1 MNNITIDVLL
11 GRKVFGGASIVILIL
26 KRLSPIFVMWLCMLQ
41 TQYTLAQEKTIYD
54 VQDLKLDE
62 TTADGIISF
71 QKIVPHLTG
80 VAKLRK
86 HVLDNQ
92 ELYPMEQK
100 AIETS
105 RNKKHEAHKRWE
117 RYMRKLPVY
126 VYLVDDMQNYIKVTT
141 SISERLTVCK
151 KFNDQLLLKI
161 ENKNNYPISAEIE
174 LDAGNLV
181 NFPKTGAS
189 IEKKFNTQQ
198 KITFNY
204 IANGRATFSLP
215 ANSKLAVNIPIVYS
229 CDGKKGTTL
238 TKELNNQ
245 ILINHKINLVG
256 YIYNEQEKE
265 LYRITSIPVTTS
277 SIKLTYL

>member
-1 MNNITIDVLL
+1 MNNITTNVLL
-11 GRKVFGGASIVILIL
+11 RCKSSNSAYIVTYIF
-26 KRLSPIFVMWLCMLQ
+26 KRFSPVLVMWLLMLQ
-41 TQYTLAQEKTIYD
+41 TQNILAQEKTIYE

-86 HVLDNQ
+86 HVFDNQ

-105 RNKKHEAHKRWE
+105 RDKKHEAHKRWE

-126 VYLVDDMQNYIKVTT
+126 VYLVKDIQNYIKVTT
-141 SISERLTVCK
+141 SISDRLTVCK
-151 KFNDQLLLKI
+151 KFNDQLTINI

-174 LDAGNLV
+174 LDAGSIV
-181 NFPKTGAS
+181 NFPKTDDGV
-189 IEKKFNTQQ
+189 EKIYNLKQ
-198 KITFNY
+198 KTAFNY
-204 IANGRATFSLP
+204 IGNGRATFSLP
-215 ANSKLAVNIPIVYS
+215 AKTKLAVKIPIVYS
-229 CDGKKGTTL
+229 CDGKNGKTF
-238 TKELNNQ
+238 KELNNQ

-256 YIYNEQEKE
+256 YIYNEEKKE
-265 LYRITSIPVTTS
+265 LYRVTSIPVTTS
-277 SIKLTYL
+277 SIKLIYL